1 MCGRYYIDDDET
13 ISEMRRIFREID
25 AKFNSSGNSSGRE
38 DTSKNSASVPE
49 PRSMLKTGEI
59 FPTNIA
65 PVLLGKD
72 NGMVPVPMY
81 WGFPRPGASGVIINA
96 RAETAAEKPM
106 FARAVRGGRCLIPT
120 NGFYEW
126 SHDQGEA
133 KKKYLLSGSSSHM
146 LYLAGLFAMFDKK
159 DDVSLASFV
168 ILTVAANDSVRPLHD
183 RMPLVIEA
191 SEKRGWLTDE
201 SFARERLLAPCASH
215 LTRVL
220 LS

>member
-25 AKFNSSGNSSGRE
+25 AKFNTPGDRSGQGEISQIDPSNARP
-38 DTSKNSASVPE
+38 ASI
-49 PRSMLKTGEI
+49 LKTGEI
-59 FPTNIA
+59 SPTNIA

-72 NGMVPVPMY
+72 SGMVPVPMS

-106 FARAVRGGRCLIPT
+106 FARAVRTGRCLIPT

-126 SHDQGEA
+126 SHEQGEP
-133 KKKYLLSGSSSHM
+133 KQKYLLLGQSSRM

-159 DDVSLASFV
+159 EDAGLASFV
-168 ILTVAANDSVRPLHD
+168 ILTAAANDTVRPLHD
-183 RMPLVIEA
+183 RMPLIIEA
-191 SEKRGWLTDE
+191 TERRGWLIDE
-201 SFARERLLAPCASH
+201 GFARERLLAPCSSQ
-215 LTRVL
+215 LTRSL

>member
-25 AKFNSSGNSSGRE
+25 AKFNAPGSHAVQSDASRMDTTQTENSSL
-38 DTSKNSASVPE
+38 
-49 PRSMLKTGEI
+49 LKTGEI

-72 NGMVPVPMY
+72 SGMVPVPMS
-81 WGFPRPGASGVIINA
+81 WGFPRPGASGVLINA

-106 FARAVRGGRCLIPT
+106 FARAVRTGRCLIPT

-126 SHDQGEA
+126 THEQGEP
-133 KKKYLLSGSSSHM
+133 KHKYLLLGQESRM
-146 LYLAGLFAMFDKK
+146 LYLAGLFASFTGL
-159 DDVSLASFV
+159 DDAGLSAFV
-168 ILTVAANDSVRPLHD
+168 ILTVAANDTVRPLHD
-183 RMPLVIEA
+183 RMPLIVGPTER
-191 SEKRGWLTDE
+191 RGWLTDE
-201 SFARERLLAPCASH
+201 VFARSLMLTPCTAQLNRS
-215 LTRVL
+215 L